1 MYEYKI
7 EELWCKRDN
16 NNIFGQI
23 YKPQGEN
30 NQKFPTVIIGHGYT
44 GTYINNVR
52 YAETFAKHGIAA
64 YVFDFCGG
72 SYDSKSDGKTTEMSI
87 LTEKKDM
94 LAVFEHIQSLD
105 FVDSDNMFLM
115 GESQGGVVASLCAS
129 ELSDKV
135 RGMTLLYPAYSIPDM
150 ANDMYPDA
158 DSVPDEYSVWGM
170 ELGKI
175 YYADCLT
182 FDVYDEI
189 SKYKGPVKIYHGTED
204 QVVPFEYSVRAIE
217 VYENAELKSEEGAGH
232 GFDEELQYST
242 AEDMT
247 KFIKSNLSK

>member
-16 NNIFGQI
+16 NKIFGQI
-23 YKPQGEN
+23 YKPQGEK
-30 NQKFPTVIIGHGYT
+30 NQKFPTIIIGHGYT
-44 GTYINNVR
+44 GTYVNNIR
-52 YAETFAKHGIAA
+52 YAETFAKHGIVA

-72 SYDSKSDGKTTEMSI
+72 SYNSKSDGKTTEMSI
-87 LTEKKDM
+87 LTEKEDM
-94 LAVFEHIQSLD
+94 LAVFEQIQSLD
-105 FVDSDNMFLM
+105 FIDSDNMFLM
-115 GESQGGVVASLCAS
+115 GESQGGIVASLCAS
-129 ELSDKV
+129 ELSDMV

-158 DSVPDEYSVWGM
+158 DSVPDKYSIWGM

-217 VYENAELKSEEGAGH
+217 VFENAELESEEGAGH
-232 GFDEELQYST
+232 GFAEELQYST

-247 KFIKSNLSK
+247 KFIKSNLAE